1 MPDATIPGRSTT
13 RTGAKV
19 TAFSGINVGLVR
31 DGQIAQLYTML
42 TAENRP
48 SSSEE

>member
-1 MPDATIPGRSTT
+1 M
-13 RTGAKV
+13 
-19 TAFSGINVGLVR
+19 AFSGINVGLVR
-31 DGQIAQLYTML
+31 DGQIAQLYRML